1 MYSVVSVGN
10 GVLVRIK
17 MVNDGVQC
25 TSYSITLTLY
35 DVHRTM
41 PVHCSGVVVVSLV

>member
-25 TSYSITLTLY
+25 TSYSIHCTLY
-35 DVHRTM
+35 DVHRTLY
-41 PVHCSGVVVVSLV
+41 GV